1 MTSRGWAVPSSDQL
15 ELKGGA
21 KKNSLNS
28 HHRFCLISL
37 TKNMLEG
44 WFIGKVGS
52 IVLSGVQKLLC
63 TIFGSRDISK
73 LKWGIRFQNVWI
85 LGNLVSW
92 NLVSHIVLL
101 LFWLPHIYK
110 NGFELSACFIWMS
123 SLKLDMSK
131 PSKMIITWK
140 TMHKSWQYQISR
152 H

>member
-85 LGNLVSW
+85 LDNLS
-92 NLVSHIVLL
+92 VLKSDV
-101 LFWLPHIYK
+101 PY
-110 NGFELSACFIWMS
+110 CFTFILAS
-123 SLKLDMSK
+123 SYLQKWVWTFSMLNK
-131 PSKMIITWK
+131 YVIFKME
-140 TMHKSWQYQISR
+140 
-152 H
+152 